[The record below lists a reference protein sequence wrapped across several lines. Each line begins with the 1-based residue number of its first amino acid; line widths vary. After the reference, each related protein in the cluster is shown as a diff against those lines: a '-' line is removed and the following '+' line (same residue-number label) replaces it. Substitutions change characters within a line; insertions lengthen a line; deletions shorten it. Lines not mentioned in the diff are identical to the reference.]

1 PISIRFGAIRCRSD
15 SDPIRLRDPIQ
26 LRPASQVMCMLACEA
41 EDSLLSGSSDAAL
54 CRWSLQTGR
63 LLHTTRVPEGKV
75 TGFVVKAAP
84 EPPAARPPE
93 PAGEPPEAL
102 GSPPGSPRSSPATP
116 YTPNTPSSLSCPLGH
131 ALEPTVVSAPQ
142 RAGMSPG
149 SCDRCARDMVE
160 GELVNECP
168 QCNYWM
174 CSACAARES
183 EEEKKVPTP
192 LIRPLPRFCIFGPP
206 GRPSSPRLDSPRNSG
221 QNAPGERSGEYR
233 YRYLSGF
240 LKDRSLSS
248 RGLSKGTPAPL
259 LSAKVAEPKNANV
272 PFSGWM
278 RHQFKVSDVRAR
290 VQREVRGKIAAA
302 HGRPAAP
309 EPPGGPRSEAPASPR
324 PEAPASPRPEAP
336 GAAEEPAED
345 GAELVEEPAELVEEP
360 AELVEEPAELVDPGA
375 DAPAG
380 GGIFGGASGSTAMGP
395 AEAPAAGQSSSAA
408 ASQSQSQSWIVSNEG
423 LRSRAPGLGY
433 RCSPSLEDKHPDKL
447 MARWGRVICG
457 VDMGNNFVRTT
468 SGTIGYLPKVFQGQQ
483 VLVLVGG
490 PAAAAA

>member
-174 CSACAARES
+174 CSACAAR
-183 EEEKKVPTP
+183 
-192 LIRPLPRFCIFGPP
+192 
-206 GRPSSPRLDSPRNSG
+206 
-221 QNAPGERSGEYR
+221 
-233 YRYLSGF
+233 
-240 LKDRSLSS
+240 DRSLSS